1 MSAVAAN
8 ADREALQIR
17 TLRVLFIAQIF
28 AGAGLG
34 AGVTTGALLAKDM
47 IGSTS
52 SAGVPAA
59 LFTAGGATASLL
71 VGRLSHR
78 SGRRAGL
85 AAGYAAGA
93 LGGAG
98 VILAA
103 AIGSVALL
111 LPCLFLYGSGVATN
125 LQARYAGADLATPE
139 RRARSLGTVL
149 LATTLG
155 GFVGPNLAGPMGHLA
170 LRLELPEL
178 AGPFILSGA
187 VYALAAF
194 GVATFLRP
202 DPLLVARSLVPAT
215 DPTLPPTIDTTSARN
230 LRTLRLAT
238 VAMLVNQLVMV
249 AIMTMTPV
257 FMRDHGHGLGAT
269 GLVISIHITAMFLP
283 SLFSGLMVDRFGR
296 RPVLAAGA
304 ATLLAAGLVAATA
317 PAHSVAVIALAL
329 GLLGLGW
336 NLGLVAGTAMV
347 TDTAPLETRAK
358 TQGNVDLVVSLAGAA
373 GGISSGAVV
382 AAASYAVLSVAGGLL
397 GLALLPLLLV
407 AGDDAAR
414 TGPVAAETP
423 DGT

>member
-1 MSAVAAN
+1 MSEPAGELRAA
-8 ADREALQIR
+8 AHRR
-17 TLRVLFIAQIF
+17 TVRVLFVAQMF

-34 AGVTTGALLAKDM
+34 AGVTTGALLAKEM

-59 LFTAGGATASLL
+59 LFTAGGATAALL

-85 AAGYAAGA
+85 AAGYATGA

-111 LPCLFLYGSGVATN
+111 LPFLFLYGSGVATN
-125 LQARYAGADLATPE
+125 LQARYAGADLALPE
-139 RRARSLGTVL
+139 RRARALGTVL

-155 GFVGPNLAGPMGHLA
+155 GFVGPNLSGPTGHLA
-170 LRLELPEL
+170 LDLGLPEL
-178 AGPFILSGA
+178 AGPFILSSAAYGIAA
-187 VYALAAF
+187 VVVAAI
-194 GVATFLRP
+194 LRP
-202 DPLLVARSLVPAT
+202 DPLLTARSLA
-215 DPTLPPTIDTTSARN
+215 PPTDHALVQQDVTDRDV
-230 LRTLRLAT
+230 RTLRLAA

-249 AIMTMTPV
+249 GIMTMTPV
-257 FMRDHGHGLGAT
+257 YMKEHGHGLGSA

-283 SLFSGLMVDRFGR
+283 SLFSGMLVDRFGR
-296 RPVLAAGA
+296 RPVLGVGA
-304 ATLLAAGLVAATA
+304 LTLLAAGVVAAVGS
-317 PAHSVAVIALAL
+317 PHSVAVIAFAL

-347 TDTAPLETRAK
+347 TDAAPLATRAK

-373 GGISSGAVV
+373 GGMSSGVVV
-382 AAASYAVLSVAGGLL
+382 AATSYAVLSVAGGLL
-397 GLALLPLLLV
+397 GLALLPLLIAVRSRPAAPLV
-407 AGDDAAR
+407 AAPDD
-414 TGPVAAETP
+414 G
-423 DGT
+423 